1 LILPRDYRSMPVTK
15 IVIASQA
22 KQSNF
27 APDKKAGL
35 LRLARNHGR
44 VSMKVPGKHHAYQGF

>member
-22 KQSNF
+22 KQSSF

-35 LRLARNHGR
+35 LRLARNNGR
-44 VSMKVPGKHHAYQGF
+44 DLMKVPGKRHADQGF